1 MSDTL
6 TIPQAI
12 AAFQR
17 GEMLIMM
24 DDEGREN
31 EGDLIIPA
39 VHADA
44 EVINFMVTHGRG
56 LVCLPM
62 LETAFDRLNLP
73 MMVAKNQSPYGTA
86 FGVSFEAAS
95 GVSTGIS
102 AADRARSIAVAVDPN
117 SGPSDIAMPGHM
129 FPLKAVDGGVLV
141 RPGHTEGSTDLARL
155 AGFDASAVLCEIMN
169 SDGSMARREDL
180 LAFAKEHGLGMVT
193 IADLVAW
200 RKAYDPIAV
209 CDSGCAHPKASLP
222 LHGLGDFTIHSFKNK
237 AGGAEHLAL
246 VSEKVNNESPCLV
259 RMHSE
264 CITGDV
270 FGSMRCDCG
279 EQLNEAMRRI
289 SEEGGVLI
297 YLRQEGRGIGL
308 HNKIKAYALQEQGL
322 DTVEANERLGFLAD
336 AREYTTAAS
345 ILNALSIDS
354 IRLLTNNTRKVE
366 ALRAAGIDVLERV
379 PLVMP
384 SNPNNVAY
392 LKTKQEKLGHVFE
405 GVAQ

>member
-1 MSDTL
+1 MSDCML
-6 TIPQAI
+6 TIPEAI

-31 EGDLIIPA
+31 EGDLIVPA

-44 EVINFMVTHGRG
+44 DVINFMVTHGRG

-62 LETAFDRLNLP
+62 LEEAFDRLNLP

-86 FGVSFEAAS
+86 FGVSFEAAD

-102 AADRARSIAVAVDPN
+102 AADRARSIAVAVDPS
-117 SGPSDIAMPGHM
+117 SGPAEIAMPGHM
-129 FPLKAVDGGVLV
+129 FPLKAVKGGVLL

-169 SDGSMARREDL
+169 SDGSMARHDDL
-180 LAFAKEHGLGMVT
+180 LTFAKEHGLGMVT

-200 RKAYDPIAV
+200 RKAHDPMALS
-209 CDSGCAHPKASLP
+209 DESEDHPKAALP

-246 VSEKVNNESPCLV
+246 VSQKRTHDTPCLV

-322 DTVEANERLGFLAD
+322 DTVQANERLGFLPD

-345 ILNALSIDS
+345 ILKALSIES
-354 IRLLTNNTRKVE
+354 VRLLTNNTSKVE
-366 ALRAAGIDVLERV
+366 ALCSAGIDVQERV

-384 SNPNNVAY
+384 SNPSNAAY

-405 GVAQ
+405 GVL